1 MKTKEAVAAALVS
14 MVLLASAGCGD
25 RQKEAD
31 EGTLAVRETGRIEDS
46 EDSLESGDIFAGR
59 IRPENGAVDREVPE
73 TGFQS
78 EAEMVQGTE
87 EAQTAEKRN
96 AEGSPA
102 GQTGAK
108 RETEEQGRTDQARK
122 VEPAETNSSPEM
134 FGKKGELADGSETP
148 VEKETLAASAQ
159 ESLPVSVPPAETKAP
174 APVSESPAETEPPVT
189 EPPAPE
195 PVETEPPKPKS
206 IYEQDFDI
214 GAIRR
219 ELISIGEGAGLTH
232 VTEDDGIP
240 CTPATCSWASPV
252 TASASFQGERLKQ
265 ALHDYVASMPS
276 MVTSYGGSQ
285 ISCFTIYVQDNG
297 GGSYT
302 FYFLY

>member
-1 MKTKEAVAAALVS
+1 MKTKEAVATALVS
-14 MVLLASAGCGD
+14 MALLASAGCGD
-25 RQKEAD
+25 RQKERD
-31 EGTLAVRETGRIEDS
+31 GGTLAVREMGIIEDS
-46 EDSLESGDIFAGR
+46 ADSLESGDIFSGR
-59 IRPENGAVDREVPE
+59 IRPENGATNREVLE

-78 EAEMVQGTE
+78 ETETVQETE
-87 EAQTAEKRN
+87 EAQPAEKRN
-96 AEGSPA
+96 AEGFTA

-108 RETEEQGRTDQARK
+108 HETAEQSREDQSRK
-122 VEPAETNSSPEM
+122 VEPAETKSSPEV
-134 FGKKGELADGSETP
+134 FGKKGETAAGPEKP
-148 VEKETLAASAQ
+148 VEKEPPAAPSQ
-159 ESLPVSVPPAETKAP
+159 ESLLVPVPSAETKAP
-174 APVSESPAETEPPVT
+174 VPASESSGETEPPAT

-195 PVETEPPKPKS
+195 PVETKPPKPKS

-276 MVTSYGGSQ
+276 VVASYGGPQ